1 MKTLRAEIICV
12 GTELLLGDI
21 LNTNAQY
28 LSRALSEL
36 GIAVYNQQV
45 VGDNKQRLAQ
55 AVSIAKERSDIVI
68 FSGGLGPTDDDLTK
82 QTVAEVYNDEL
93 VYSQE
98 VESRIR
104 THFEKMNRVM
114 TDNNKKQAFVPQ
126 KGRYLPNENGTAP
139 GIMFIDGEK
148 LAVLLPGPPR
158 ELEPMMEN
166 QVMPILR
173 KLVKGVI
180 KSRYVKTMCI
190 GESMLETK
198 IPHFLESENPT
209 AALYAKGDGEVTIR
223 ITAKAED
230 EKQADSMLDA
240 MYKDL
245 EAQIGEYIYGV
256 DVENAETVIV
266 GTLKR
271 TMKSVSVAE
280 SCTGGKIASR
290 ITGVPGA
297 SSVFELGVCT
307 YSDRQKVEMLDV
319 DQDTLEKYTAVS
331 SQVAAQMV
339 QNIRLKADSDYALAT
354 TGYAGPDGEDVGLV
368 YIAVAT
374 REKNFV
380 VKHHF
385 AGSRQV
391 ITNLASQYALD
402 MLRRVMLGL
411 DIPNAQLVPQ
421 FVPPK
426 KKSRLWPMFFTV
438 MGALVLSL
446 ALAFGF
452 LWLKNGRS
460 WANVPI
466 INKFIDIPSVQQTVQ
481 SRSDNDF
488 FSQGFEQVTSDLVSG
503 SWAQNLNLEGW
514 ITVKNIPAEYAV
526 GSVRH
531 SEIEPGSVVYL
542 DTPTAG
548 IPTYSGFT
556 GENLYKSISN
566 ADPDGEI
573 VLFDCDG
580 NWYDYRM
587 FAAVSYTQSEYNGF
601 LKMSDSQDVVDE
613 VVKKSEVK
621 FTTGNVTGF
630 DEIIVF
636 RQVADNGNINLY
648 FAVKYYGD
656 GDDMDVPPQMS
667 QDENTSESEGNDP
680 DSSGDESSSG
690 SESNSDESSS
700 NSEDES
706 TSDESSS
713 DSSDVSS
720 EERDPDSPNS
730 IIISPESG
738 EVSSESE
745 ASSSQVKPTPTPT
758 VTVKPTKTP
767 EPTVKPTNTPTPT
780 VDPTPTPTAE
790 PTPTP
795 TPTPQGK
802 TLTVTMNGQVV
813 TDSAEKILA
822 QIVSKEMTS
831 SWNAEALKA
840 QAVAAHTYIRYQ
852 YSIGNT
858 APSVAGRTTPYPS
871 VVNAVN
877 QVSNLIM
884 TVNGAPAY
892 TPYFASSAGRTNSSA
907 DVWGGHYSHLV
918 SVESKYD
925 YQASGYQGTVRYSK
939 ADMEAVLKSIGI
951 EPTGDPSTWFAI
963 TSKTSGGYVADM
975 TICGQST
982 YISPSSGKTLGI
994 TGRRMREDILKV
1006 NGAMVMRSHAF
1017 DITYD
1022 GSTFIITT
1030 YGYGHGVGMSQWGAQ
1045 LYAQNE
1051 GWSYSQILT
1060 HYYTGVSIQGI

>member
-1 MKTLRAEIICV
+1 MKNLRAEIICV

-36 GIAVYNQQV
+36 GIEVYNQQV
-45 VGDNKQRLAQ
+45 VGDNRERLAQ
-55 AVSIAKERSDIVI
+55 AVQTAKDRSDIVV

-82 QTVAEVYNDEL
+82 QTVAAVYNDQL
-93 VYSQE
+93 VYSEE
-98 VESRIR
+98 VESEIR

-114 TDNNKKQAFVPQ
+114 TDNNKKQAFVPLR
-126 KGRYLPNENGTAP
+126 GRYLPNENGTAP

-148 LAVLLPGPPR
+148 LAILLPGPPR
-158 ELEPMMEN
+158 EMEPMMAN

-198 IPHFLESENPT
+198 IPHFLERENPT

-223 ITAKAED
+223 LTVKAEE
-230 EKQADSMLDA
+230 EKQADSMLNE
-240 MYKDL
+240 MYREL
-245 EAQIGEYIYGV
+245 EAEIGEYIYGV

-266 GTLKR
+266 QTLKR
-271 TMKSVSVAE
+271 TMKSVAVAE

-307 YSDRQKVEMLDV
+307 YSDKQKVEMLDV
-319 DQDTLEKYTAVS
+319 DQDTLEKHTAVS
-331 SQVAAQMV
+331 SEVAAQMA
-339 QNIRLKADSDYALAT
+339 QNVRRKAESDYALAT

-374 REKNFV
+374 KEKTLV
-380 VKHHF
+380 AKHHF

-402 MLRRVMLGL
+402 MLRRTVLGL
-411 DIPNAQLVPQ
+411 DIANAQQ
-421 FVPPK
+421 FAEFAPPK
-426 KKSRLWPMFFTV
+426 KKSKILPVFFTV
-438 MGALVLSL
+438 IGALILSL
-446 ALAFGF
+446 SLAFGF

-460 WANVPI
+460 WANVPVI
-466 INKFIDIPSVQQTVQ
+466 KDFISVPTVQETVQ

-488 FSQGFEQVTSDLVSG
+488 FSQGFEQITSDLVSG

-514 ITVKNIPAEYAV
+514 ITVKNIPAEYAI
-526 GSVRH
+526 GSLRH
-531 SEIEPGSVVYL
+531 SEIEPGRVVYL
-542 DTPTAG
+542 DTSTAG
-548 IPTYSGFT
+548 MPTYSGFK
-556 GENLYKSISN
+556 GESLYKSVSD
-566 ADPDGEI
+566 ADPDTEI

-587 FAAVSYTQSEYNGF
+587 FAAVSYTENEFSG
-601 LKMSDSQDVVDE
+601 LMKMSDSQDVVDE
-613 VVKKSEVK
+613 VLKKSEVK
-621 FTTGNVTGF
+621 FTISNVTGY
-630 DEIIVF
+630 DDIIIF
-636 RQVADNGNINLY
+636 KQLGTDGSINLY

-656 GDDMDVPPQMS
+656 GDDMEVPPQMS
-667 QDENTSESEGNDP
+667 VDGNTGANNDEP
-680 DSSGDESSSG
+680 DSSSG
-690 SESNSDESSS
+690 SESDEESSDSSSDSNSDISSS
-700 NSEDES
+700 DSSSGSD
-706 TSDESSS
+706 SDESSS
-713 DSSDVSS
+713 DTSSSSNAQSSSSDR
-720 EERDPDSPNS
+720 EE
-730 IIISPESG
+730 ES
-738 EVSSESE
+738 
-745 ASSSQVKPTPTPT
+745 ASSQVKPTPTPT
-758 VTVKPTKTP
+758 VTATQTPAPT
-767 EPTVKPTNTPTPT
+767 
-780 VDPTPTPTAE
+780 DE

-795 TPTPQGK
+795 TPTPTQTVTPEPTPQAK
-802 TLTVTMNGQVV
+802 TLTVTMNGTVV
-813 TDSAEKILA
+813 TDTVENILA
-822 QIVSKEMTS
+822 QIVSREMTS

-840 QAVAAHTYIRYQ
+840 QAIAAHTFIRYQ

-858 APSVAGRTTPYPS
+858 APAVSGRSTPYPA

-884 TVNGAPAY
+884 TINGAPVY

-951 EPTGDPSTWFAI
+951 EPAGEPETWFQVL
-963 TSKTSGGYVADM
+963 SKTTGGYVADM
-975 TICGQST
+975 SICGQTSYT
-982 YISPSSGKTLGI
+982 SPSTGKVQAI
-994 TGRRMREDILKV
+994 TGRRLREDILKV
-1006 NGAMVMRSHAF
+1006 NGTMVMRSHAF
-1017 DITYD
+1017 DISYD

-1051 GWSYSQILT
+1051 GWNYSQILT